1 MKTLIAT
8 LACISAPLF
17 AAELKLTINDVN
29 ATPGKIYI
37 EMFKGKQPYLA
48 GDSYTA
54 TIVRAKKGT
63 VSTLFNNLEPGTYA
77 IRLFHDENNN
87 AQLDTNLFGIP
98 TEGVSFSNNATM
110 QFGPPSYEQ
119 MTITISQGTNAE
131 SMAISY

>member
-8 LACISAPLF
+8 LACMSAPLF

-29 ATPGKIYI
+29 AKPGKIYI

-54 TIVRAKKGT
+54 TIVRAKNGT
-63 VSTLFNNLEPGTYA
+63 VSTQFNNLEPGNYA

-110 QFGPPSYEQ
+110 QFGPPSYEE
-119 MTITISQGTNAE
+119 MTITISQGANAE